1 MFVALHPGMKDQKSR
16 GTRTLALSGEE
27 IDNRKKSGKEDNSK
41 GKDGMKKQK
50 NKNKQEKEGEKKGVQ
65 EAEKSGK
72 DLKTKKKKI
81 LLTHGSSSPKE
92 GQSPKTQHIDL
103 ILGGYVNRDNE
114 FAEVKRGCPNLLQSF
129 FRWPSVVLHSLC
141 YCAITLFCA
150 IIYNKNLGKQINK

>member
-1 MFVALHPGMKDQKSR
+1 MEDKNQPLVFVALHPGMKDQKSR

-114 FAEVKRGCPNLLQSF
+114 FAEILLSPKKTPQLEQFYSNIG
-129 FRWPSVVLHSLC
+129 SVT
-141 YCAITLFCA
+141 TLEPPVNRFL
-150 IIYNKNLGKQINK
+150 I